1 MRYREAYELIDAAVG
16 KAEIGYP
23 VTETLKAMFFDQ
35 EVENIGLRLVKKSI
49 RVSFSVSGKEY
60 VLTDEKRSNKIYKVE
75 LEDSTG
81 STRAVPY
88 IDDSVMY
95 FSTDEDT
102 ISNIGYTLR
111 TDATSGSLTAGTR
124 ANPCSITSASHGL
137 DSGDYAIFSEV
148 VGLDLSA
155 TSVNALN
162 GKRLAVTV
170 TDANTFTVA
179 VDTSSGYGANGTAG
193 KWQEDTVK
201 IVFNKTPS
209 SDSSNVRVFYY
220 ARPEPK
226 TDNTS
231 RVDLPGQLLPAAIHR
246 AVAQLI
252 NLDGNLQLGSG
263 HRGLAKALE
272 DEYMGTDRA
281 REAMPDLVPQP
292 LQDFVSK

>member
-1 MRYREAYELIDAAVG
+1 M
-16 KAEIGYP
+16 
-23 VTETLKAMFFDQ
+23 
-35 EVENIGLRLVKKSI
+35 ENIGLRVVKKSI
-49 RVSFSVSGKEY
+49 LESFSAGGKEF
-60 VLTDEKRSNKIYKVE
+60 VLTDNKRSNKVYKVE
-75 LEDSTG
+75 LEDGTG
-81 STRAVPY
+81 STKAVPY
-88 IDDSVMY
+88 LDDAVMFY
-95 FSTDEDT
+95 STDEDT
-102 ISNIGYTLR
+102 ISNLAYTMR
-111 TDATSGSLTAGTR
+111 VDATSGSITGGTR
-124 ANPCSITSASHGL
+124 ANPCAITSASHGL
-137 DSGDYAIFSEV
+137 DSGDYVIFSEID
-148 VGLDLSA
+148 GLNLSA

-179 VDTSSGYGANGTAG
+179 VDTSSGYDAVATAG

-209 SDSSNVRVFYY
+209 TDSTAIRVFFY

-226 TDNTS
+226 TDSSS
-231 RVDLPGQLLPAAIHR
+231 RVDLPNQLLPAAIHR

-281 REAMPDLVPQP
+281 RESMPDLIPQP
-292 LQDFVSK
+292 LQDFVGK

>member
-137 DSGDYAIFSEV
+137 DSGDYVIFSEV

-231 RVDLPGQLLPAAIHR
+231 RIDLPAQLIPAAIHR
-246 AVAQLI
+246 AVAQI
-252 NLDGNLQLGSG
+252 VNLDGNLQLGSG

>member
-16 KAEIGYP
+16 KAELGFP

-35 EVENIGLRLVKKSI
+35 EVENIGLRVVRKSI
-49 RVSFSVSGKEY
+49 LESFTAGGKEF
-60 VLTDEKRSNKIYKVE
+60 VLTDNKRSNKVYKVE
-75 LEDSTG
+75 LEDGTG
-81 STRAVPY
+81 STKAVPY
-88 IDDSVMY
+88 LDDAVMFY
-95 FSTDEDT
+95 STDEDT
-102 ISNIGYTLR
+102 ISNLAYTLR
-111 TDATSGSLTAGTR
+111 TDATSGSITDGTR
-124 ANPCSITSASHGL
+124 ADPCVITSASHGL
-137 DSGDYAIFSEV
+137 DSGDFVIFSEID
-148 VGLDLSA
+148 GLNLSA
-155 TSVNALN
+155 TGVNALN

-179 VDTSSGYGANGTAG
+179 VDTSSGYDADATAG

-209 SDSSNVRVFYY
+209 TDSTAIRVFFY

-226 TDNTS
+226 TDNSS
-231 RVDLPGQLLPAAIHR
+231 RVDLPDQLLPSAIHR

-281 REAMPDLVPQP
+281 REAMPDLIPQP
-292 LQDFVSK
+292 LQDFVGK

>member
-16 KAEIGYP
+16 KAELGFP

-35 EVENIGLRLVKKSI
+35 EVENIGLRIVKKSI
-49 RVSFSVSGKEY
+49 LESFTAGGKEF
-60 VLTDEKRSNKIYKVE
+60 VLTDNKRSNKVYKVE
-75 LEDSTG
+75 LEDGTG
-81 STRAVPY
+81 STKAVPY
-88 IDDSVMY
+88 LDDAVMFY
-95 FSTDEDT
+95 STDEDT
-102 ISNIGYTLR
+102 ISNLAYTLR
-111 TDATSGSLTAGTR
+111 TDATSGSITGGTR
-124 ANPCSITSASHGL
+124 ANPCAITSASHGL
-137 DSGDYAIFSEV
+137 DSGDFVIFSEID
-148 VGLDLSA
+148 GLNLSA
-155 TSVNALN
+155 TGVNAIN

-179 VDTSSGYGANGTAG
+179 VDTSSGYDAVATTG

-209 SDSSNVRVFYY
+209 TDSTAIRVFFY

-231 RVDLPGQLLPAAIHR
+231 RIDIPNQLIPAAIHR
-246 AVAQLI
+246 AVAQLV

-272 DEYMGTDRA
+272 AEYMGTDRA
-281 REAMPDLVPQP
+281 REAMPDLIPQP
-292 LQDFVSK
+292 LQDFVGK

>member
-1 MRYREAYELIDAAVG
+1 MRYREAYELIDAAVN
-16 KAEIGYP
+16 KADIGYP
-23 VTETLKAMFFDQ
+23 VTEKLKAMFFDQ

-49 RVSFSVSGKEY
+49 LESFTVSGKEY
-60 VLTDEKRSNKIYKVE
+60 IFTDNKRSNKIYKVE

-81 STRAVPY
+81 STKAVPY
-88 IDDSVMY
+88 LDDAVMFY
-95 FSTDEDT
+95 STDENT
-102 ISNIGYTLR
+102 ISNIAYTLR

-124 ANPCSITSASHGL
+124 ANPCAITSASHGL
-137 DSGDYAIFSEV
+137 DSGDYVIFSEV

-162 GKRLAVTV
+162 GNRLAVTV

-179 VDTSSGYGANGTAG
+179 VDTSSGYGAVATAG

-209 SDSSNVRVFYY
+209 SDSTSIRVFYY

-231 RVDLPGQLLPAAIHR
+231 RIDLPGQLLPAAIHR
-246 AVAQLI
+246 AAAQII

-272 DEYMGTDRA
+272 NEYMGTDKA

-292 LQDFVSK
+292 LQDFVGK

>member
-137 DSGDYAIFSEV
+137 DSGDFVIFSEID
-148 VGLDLSA
+148 GLNLSA
-155 TSVNALN
+155 TGVNAIN

-231 RVDLPGQLLPAAIHR
+231 RIDLPAQLIPAAIHR
-246 AVAQLI
+246 AVAQI
-252 NLDGNLQLGSG
+252 VNLDGNLQLGSG

>member
-16 KAEIGYP
+16 KAELGFP

-35 EVENIGLRLVKKSI
+35 EVENIGLRVVRKSI
-49 RVSFSVSGKEY
+49 LESFTAGGKEF
-60 VLTDEKRSNKIYKVE
+60 VLTDNKRSNKVYKVE
-75 LEDSTG
+75 LEDGTG
-81 STRAVPY
+81 STKAVPY
-88 IDDSVMY
+88 LDDAVMFY
-95 FSTDEDT
+95 STDEDT
-102 ISNIGYTLR
+102 ISNLAYTLR
-111 TDATSGSLTAGTR
+111 TDATSGSITGGTR
-124 ANPCSITSASHGL
+124 ANPCAITSASHGL
-137 DSGDYAIFSEV
+137 DSGDFVIFSEID
-148 VGLDLSA
+148 GLNLSA
-155 TSVNALN
+155 TGVNAIN

-179 VDTSSGYGANGTAG
+179 VDTSSGYDAVATTG

-209 SDSSNVRVFYY
+209 TDSTAIRVFFY

-226 TDNTS
+226 TDNSS
-231 RVDLPGQLLPAAIHR
+231 RIDIPNQLIPAAIHR
-246 AVAQLI
+246 AVAQLV

-281 REAMPDLVPQP
+281 REAMPDLIPQP
-292 LQDFVSK
+292 LQDFVGK

>member
-16 KAEIGYP
+16 KSEIGYP

-35 EVENIGLRLVKKSI
+35 EVENVGLRLVKKSI

-137 DSGDYAIFSEV
+137 DSGDYVIFSEV

-193 KWQEDTVK
+193 KWQEDTLK

-231 RVDLPGQLLPAAIHR
+231 RIDLPAQLIPAAIHR
-246 AVAQLI
+246 AVAQI
-252 NLDGNLQLGSG
+252 VNLDGNLQLGSG

>member
-16 KAEIGYP
+16 KAELGFP
-23 VTETLKAMFFDQ
+23 VSETLKAMFFDQ
-35 EVENIGLRLVKKSI
+35 EVENIGLRIVKKSI
-49 RVSFSVSGKEY
+49 LESFTAGGKEF
-60 VLTDEKRSNKIYKVE
+60 VLTDNKRSNKVYKVE
-75 LEDSTG
+75 LEDGTG
-81 STRAVPY
+81 STKAVPY
-88 IDDSVMY
+88 LDDAVMFY
-95 FSTDEDT
+95 STDEDT
-102 ISNIGYTLR
+102 ISNLAYTLR
-111 TDATSGSLTAGTR
+111 VDATSGSITGGTR
-124 ANPCSITSASHGL
+124 ANPCAITSASHGL
-137 DSGDYAIFSEV
+137 DSGDFVIFSEID
-148 VGLDLSA
+148 GLNLSA

-170 TDANTFTVA
+170 TDSNTYTVA
-179 VDTSSGYGANGTAG
+179 VDTSSGYDAVATAG

-209 SDSSNVRVFYY
+209 TDSTAIRVFFY

-226 TDNTS
+226 TDSSS
-231 RVDLPGQLLPAAIHR
+231 RVDLPDQLLPAAIHR

-281 REAMPDLVPQP
+281 REAMPDLIPQP
-292 LQDFVSK
+292 LQDFVGK

>member
-1 MRYREAYELIDAAVG
+1 MRYREAYELIDAAVN
-16 KAEIGYP
+16 KADIGYP
-23 VTETLKAMFFDQ
+23 VTEKLKAMFFDQ

-49 RVSFSVSGKEY
+49 LESFTASGKEFI
-60 VLTDEKRSNKIYKVE
+60 LTDNKRSNKIYKVE
-75 LEDSTG
+75 LEDGTG
-81 STRAVPY
+81 TTKAVPY
-88 IDDSVMY
+88 LDDSVMFY
-95 FSTDEDT
+95 TTDEDL
-102 ISNIGYTLR
+102 ISNIAYTLR
-111 TDATSGSLTAGTR
+111 TDATSGSLTSGTR

-137 DSGDYAIFSEV
+137 DSGDYVIFSEV

-162 GKRLAVTV
+162 GNRLAVTV
-170 TDANTFTVA
+170 MDANIFSVA
-179 VDTSSGYGANGTAG
+179 VDTSSGYGAVATAG

-209 SDSSNVRVFYY
+209 SDSTSIRVFYY

-231 RVDLPGQLLPAAIHR
+231 RVDLPPQLIPAAIHR
-246 AVAQLI
+246 AAAQII

-272 DEYMGTDRA
+272 NEYMGTDKA

-292 LQDFVSK
+292 LQDFVGK

>member
-16 KAEIGYP
+16 KAELGFP

-35 EVENIGLRLVKKSI
+35 EVENIGLRVVKKSI
-49 RVSFSVSGKEY
+49 LESFSAGGKEF
-60 VLTDEKRSNKIYKVE
+60 VLTDNKRSNKIYKVE
-75 LEDSTG
+75 LEDGTG
-81 STRAVPY
+81 STKAVPY
-88 IDDSVMY
+88 LDNAVMFY
-95 FSTDEDT
+95 STDEDT
-102 ISNIGYTLR
+102 IANLAYTLR
-111 TDATSGSLTAGTR
+111 TDATSGSITGGTR

-137 DSGDYAIFSEV
+137 DSGDFVIFSEV
-148 VGLDLSA
+148 DGLNLSA
-155 TSVNALN
+155 TGVNAIN

-170 TDANTFTVA
+170 TDSNTFTVA
-179 VDTSSGYGANGTAG
+179 VDTSSGYDAVATTG

-209 SDSSNVRVFYY
+209 TDSTAIRVFFY

-226 TDNTS
+226 TDSSS
-231 RVDLPGQLLPAAIHR
+231 RVDLPNQLLPAAIHR

-272 DEYMGTDRA
+272 EEYMGTDRA

-292 LQDFVSK
+292 LQDFVGK

>member
-1 MRYREAYELIDAAVG
+1 
-16 KAEIGYP
+16 
-23 VTETLKAMFFDQ
+23 MFFDQ

-49 RVSFSVSGKEY
+49 RASFSVSGKEY
-60 VLTDEKRSNKIYKVE
+60 VITDSKRSNKIYKVE

-88 IDDSVMY
+88 IDDSVMF

-102 ISNIGYTLR
+102 IPSIGYTLR

-124 ANPCSITSASHGL
+124 ANPCVITAASHGL

-148 VGLDLSA
+148 VGLDLTA
-155 TSVNALN
+155 TGVNALN
-162 GKRLAVTV
+162 GKRLEVTV

-179 VDTSSGYGANGTAG
+179 VDTSSGYGANATAG

-209 SDSSNVRVFYY
+209 SDSSSVRVFYY

-231 RVDLPGQLLPAAIHR
+231 RVDLPAQLIPAAIHR
-246 AVAQLI
+246 AAAQII

-272 DEYMGTDRA
+272 AEYMGTDRA

>member
-1 MRYREAYELIDAAVG
+1 MRYREAYELIDAAVN
-16 KAEIGYP
+16 KADIGYP

-49 RVSFSVSGKEY
+49 RASFSVSGKEY
-60 VLTDEKRSNKIYKVE
+60 VITDSKRSNKIYKVE

-88 IDDSVMY
+88 IDDSVMF

-102 ISNIGYTLR
+102 IPSIGYTLR

-148 VGLDLSA
+148 VGLDLS
-155 TSVNALN
+155 TTGVNALN
-162 GKRLAVTV
+162 GKRLEVTV

-179 VDTSSGYGANGTAG
+179 VDTSSGYGANATAG

-209 SDSSNVRVFYY
+209 SDSSSVRVFYY

-231 RVDLPGQLLPAAIHR
+231 RVDLPAQLIPAAIHR
-246 AVAQLI
+246 AAAQII

-272 DEYMGTDRA
+272 AEYMGTDRA

>member
-1 MRYREAYELIDAAVG
+1 MRYREAYELIDAGVG
-16 KAEIGYP
+16 KAELGFP

-35 EVENIGLRLVKKSI
+35 EVENIGLRVVRKSI
-49 RVSFSVSGKEY
+49 LESFTAGGKEF
-60 VLTDEKRSNKIYKVE
+60 VLTDNKRSNKVYKVE
-75 LEDSTG
+75 LEDGTG
-81 STRAVPY
+81 STKAVPY
-88 IDDSVMY
+88 LDDAVMFY
-95 FSTDEDT
+95 STDEDT
-102 ISNIGYTLR
+102 ISNLAYTLR
-111 TDATSGSLTAGTR
+111 VDATSGSITGGTR
-124 ANPCSITSASHGL
+124 ANPCAITSASHGL
-137 DSGDYAIFSEV
+137 DSGDFVIFSEID
-148 VGLDLSA
+148 GLNLSA

-170 TDANTFTVA
+170 TDSNTYTVA
-179 VDTSSGYGANGTAG
+179 VDTSSGYDAVATAG

-209 SDSSNVRVFYY
+209 TDSTAIRVFFY

-226 TDNTS
+226 TDSSS
-231 RVDLPGQLLPAAIHR
+231 RVDLPDQLLPAAIHR

-281 REAMPDLVPQP
+281 REAMPDLIPQP
-292 LQDFVSK
+292 LQDFVGK